1 MRRGI
6 NNRRLFIAACEA
18 ALILAGLSGIVLARQ
33 VDGFN
38 QAVNLFKKGDHAE
51 AAKQF
56 AAVVAADPLRV
67 EANLYLGKSLVNL
80 ARFAEAETA
89 LRRYVEALPAADE
102 GLYLLAYVLF
112 REGRAKESLEIYA
125 RAIRIKQPASDD
137 LKVIG
142 LNYGLLGYFQYSAQ
156 FLGKAV
162 EADPANIEARYYLGR
177 VRFEQNLF
185 ADAIREFQEVLARD
199 PHHVKAQNN
208 LGQAFEAQNRIEE
221 AIDAYGRAIDMQR
234 DSPRPSELPL
244 LNLGALL
251 LQKDQ
256 VDEALALLVRAASIN
271 SQSAKVRFQLG
282 KTYLRLSRLGDAER
296 EFLQA
301 TRLDPKDVGAH
312 YQLGRLYQRMGRT
325 ELARKEMEMSERL
338 SAGERSSKAKDPR

>member
-1 MRRGI
+1 MRRGAG
-6 NNRRLFIAACEA
+6 NLRLFITVSNA
-18 ALILAGLSGIVLARQ
+18 ALILAALSGIALARQ
-33 VDGFN
+33 DDGFN

-56 AAVVAADPLRV
+56 TALVEADPAKV
-67 EANLYLGKSLVNL
+67 EANLYLGKALVNL
-80 ARFAEAETA
+80 GRFAEAETA
-89 LRRYVEALPAADE
+89 LRRYVKALPGADE

-112 REGRAKESLEIYA
+112 REGRAKESLEVYA
-125 RAIRIKQPASDD
+125 QAIRIKQPASDD

-162 EADPANIEARYYLGR
+162 ESDPANIEARYYLGR

-185 ADAIREFQEVLARD
+185 ADAIHEFQEVLRRD
-199 PHHVKAQNN
+199 PDHVKAQNN

-221 AIDAYGRAIDMQR
+221 AIDAYSRAIEMQR
-234 DSPRPSELPL
+234 DSPKPSELPL
-244 LNLGALL
+244 LNLGSLL
-251 LQKDQ
+251 LQRDQ
-256 VDEALALLVRAASIN
+256 VDEALALLIRASSIN
-271 SQSAKVRFQLG
+271 SRSAKARFQLG

-296 EFLQA
+296 ELLEA

-312 YQLGRLYQRMGRT
+312 YQLGRLYQRMGKR

-338 SAGERSSKAKDPR
+338 SAQEKSPRAKDPQ